1 MRFLKIAAYAIGLVL
16 LLLSCDMGIEVD
28 DPFENEGI
36 FEITVRE
43 YSHEIR
49 IVGGRELVR
58 VIVRDTTFTGENAS
72 LEHESGKMNIRL
84 HSNEITSSLMAGV
97 EGKDLLGLYDIIPF
111 EEDMRLQQNKFAVVS
126 ERVVTSDSNG
136 TNPETTTYYSEYGWL
151 QVYMYYPGKR
161 LRAGFNFRANVESSL
176 DEGTQEE
183 LPDSVRIIGS
193 FNAIF

>member
-1 MRFLKIAAYAIGLVL
+1 MLACTTGLMLVL
-16 LLLSCDMGIEVD
+16 VSCDMGIEVD
-28 DPFENEGI
+28 DPFENEGL

-49 IVGGRELVR
+49 IVGGRELIR
-58 VIVRDTTFTGENAS
+58 VIVRDTTFTGEDAS
-72 LEHESGKMNIRL
+72 LEHESGQMNIRL
-84 HSNEITSSLMAGV
+84 HSDEITSILLAGI
-97 EGKDLLGLYDIIPF
+97 EGKDLLGLYDIIPY
-111 EEDMRLQQNKFAVVS
+111 EENMQLQQNKFAVLS
-126 ERVVTSDSNG
+126 ERVASSASNAA
-136 TNPETTTYYSEYGWL
+136 NMETTTYYSEYGWL

-176 DEGTQEE
+176 EEGTQEE